1 MDSLRA
7 FLVYHA
13 QDLGF
18 AEARFAS
25 VDPALDMAHYDRFLA
40 LGWEGEMDW
49 LRTGRDARAE
59 LRGLLP
65 GARSVLVL
73 AFDYGGLA
81 PDPGGL
87 TGRVASYAWGR
98 DYHNVVLKRLRQLQA
113 RLNRAFP
120 GTGSY
125 ASLDTRPVFE
135 RAWAARAGLGFVGK
149 NACQVRP
156 GRGST
161 FFLAT
166 LALDHEVDPDPPLG
180 DHCGRCT
187 RCIDA
192 CPTAAILPTGGL
204 VATRCISYLTIEAD
218 APVPLALRPLLGR
231 WVFGCDDCQD
241 SCPHDRRVVVDPRL
255 RPRHAWLDLPEVLG
269 MDDAQLVARFAGTP
283 LRRAAGPRLRRNA
296 ALVLGNVGDPAAR
309 PALELATRDP
319 SPVVAEAATW
329 ALGRLT
335 GTASSP

>member
-1 MDSLRA
+1 MDSLRSY
-7 FLVYHA
+7 LVDNA
-13 QDLGF
+13 RDLGF

-25 VDPALDMAHYDRFLA
+25 VDPALDMAHYDAFLA
-40 LGWEGEMDW
+40 QGWHGEMGW
-49 LRTGRDARAE
+49 LSSGRDARAAI
-59 LRGLLP
+59 RSLLP
-65 GARSVLVL
+65 GAQTVLVL

-87 TGRVASYAWGR
+87 TGRVASYAWGG
-98 DYHNVVLKRLRQLQA
+98 DYHNVVLKRLRRLQS

-120 GTGSY
+120 GVGSY

-149 NACQVRP
+149 NACQVLP

-166 LALDHEVDPDPPLG
+166 LALDREVDPDQPVG

-187 RCIDA
+187 RCVSA

-218 APVPLALRPLLGR
+218 APVPAALRPLVGR

-241 SCPHDRRVVVDPRL
+241 TCPHDRPVVVEPSL
-255 RPRHAWLDLPEVLG
+255 RPRHAWLDLPALLS
-269 MDDAQLVARFAGTP
+269 MDDEALVARFAGTP

-296 ALVLGNVGDPAAR
+296 AIVLGNIGDLAAL
-309 PALELATRDP
+309 PALELAARDP
-319 SPVVAEAATW
+319 AAVVVDAAEW
-329 ALGRLT
+329 AIDTLRR
-335 GTASSP
+335 